1 MTTTL
6 KELLTEG
13 DMALIHTLSTF
24 RAVFRETTELSPL
37 REHQLVQMGVI
48 QVQPVVHEH
57 AVQHVIVPG
66 SGFSAFAERR
76 VTPPVGEW
84 KTVAALLGELAA
96 WTLLGHVSC
105 KAIAA
110 AAPEVDLD
118 HRRHVML
125 IKTSDEHSVHSIWP
139 RTPTPTTIRALLA
152 DTATSAL
159 PITLYVPKR
168 ASGRAAIEPHARLT
182 VQSWEALQWPRQ

>member
-1 MTTTL
+1 MNASL
-6 KELLTEG
+6 AGLLTEG

-66 SGFSAFAERR
+66 SGFGAFAERR

-84 KTVAALLGELAA
+84 KIGAALLGELAA
-96 WTLLGHVSC
+96 WTLYGHVSC
-105 KAIAA
+105 ETIAA
-110 AAPEVDLD
+110 AAPEVDVA
-118 HRRHVML
+118 HRRHAMRL
-125 IKTSDEHSVHSIWP
+125 EHRVHTIWP